1 MTDIA
6 ARMIAET
13 NRRHSVAL
21 TALRMLQS
29 YHDNRYF
36 SFSCVSKAEE
46 KRWYALAERFVAP
59 VETQG

>member
-1 MTDIA
+1 
-6 ARMIAET
+6 
-13 NRRHSVAL
+13 VAL